1 MKNVAT
7 IYGFNATKNFDS
19 VYVFF
24 QGLVPLAVAEAIQP
38 TELLKIMLQ
47 SMVSDNILRF
57 VRTSEPIVIKSTP
70 FVKEDAFMHTVY
82 VRVEEGQSVTE
93 LLSDIGINLHKDV
106 YFKHNRN
113 DGVFEADYVDW
124 YKLPDDECTK
134 ICDMFGYLRNISQ
147 NIRFVEYMK
156 KYMYVHRDGW
166 AIDIGTAH
174 SLQLV

>member
-24 QGLVPLAVAEAIQP
+24 QGLVPLAVAEAFQP

-70 FVKEDAFMHTVY
+70 FVEEDAFMHTVY

-93 LLSDIGINLHKDV
+93 LLSDIGINLDV
-106 YFKHNRN
+106 CFKHNRN
-113 DGVFEADYVDW
+113 DGVFEAD
-124 YKLPDDECTK
+124 PDTRDL
-134 ICDMFGYLRNISQ
+134 INRAALISVARQ
-147 NIRFVEYMK
+147 NGKTVL
-156 KYMYVHRDGW
+156 G
-166 AIDIGTAH
+166 
-174 SLQLV
+174 